1 MHGLA
6 QSALLKAL
14 GWSLFNSLWQMSLLW
29 AIYHLFVLIFRE
41 STARARHG
49 LASALLSIGAG
60 WTMLTFITT
69 YWLGPATGSFLAP
82 GPLPIYGSHFLAAS
96 RWFIDEGLSLCS
108 FGYLLVLGGLLFH
121 YTGHYVRSRRIT
133 RRGLSKI
140 GPGFRLFV
148 IDTARTMGI
157 GPAVKVHLSTL
168 VEVPV
173 TLGFLKPVILL
184 PAAMI
189 TQLSTQQVEAILV
202 HELAHILRKD
212 YLINLLITVMELL
225 FFFNPFAR
233 MLIGQLKM
241 EREHCCDDLVLQFRY
256 DPHAY
261 VSALLSL
268 ARHHRQGRLAVAATG
283 GGSDQLLLQ
292 RARKILRQQQKD
304 DRPGVRPLFL
314 LLLTMGLTLFFWG
327 PRTTA
332 TATQPAPA
340 ARIRPA
346 RELRPS
352 FETDQRPI
360 VDGLASAGLPHTIA
374 PATVN
379 QRLASAAEHR
389 GAAHHQ
395 AAVIPDNDVAY
406 EYGYNIPEPTRTSGP
421 VNTPAPAYAEMVI
434 VEDRDYSIA
443 TPSINGRPAVIP
455 PATSEGFPF
464 VPQSSFS
471 FQSTDTLPPEDR
483 LAMMEKVTTDAIRVR
498 MDQLRNDLKTRLNA
512 LQEAQEVLARTSRN
526 RTLNTDLQSASR
538 KRLNRLLHD
547 QLLLQHQY
555 LIRLDSLQR
564 QFQQAVRR
572 LTTVYI

>member
-41 STARARHG
+41 STARVRHG
-49 LASALLSIGAG
+49 LAAMLLSVGAA
-60 WTMLTFITT
+60 WTMLTFITAW
-69 YWLGPATGSFLAP
+69 WLGPATGTYLVPASLQID
-82 GPLPIYGSHFLAAS
+82 GRRLQTIS

-108 FGYLLVLGGLLFH
+108 FGYLLVLGGLLLH
-121 YTGHYVRSRRIT
+121 YAGHYLRSRRIT

-140 GPGFRLFV
+140 APGFRLFV
-148 IDTARTMGI
+148 ADTARIMGI
-157 GPAVKVHLSTL
+157 GPAVRVHLSSL
-168 VEVPV
+168 VDVPV

-184 PAAMI
+184 PVAMV
-189 TQLSTQQVEAILV
+189 THLSTHQVEAILV

-212 YLINLLITVMELL
+212 YLINLLITVVELL

-233 MLIGQLKM
+233 MLIGQLKK

-292 RARKILRQQQKD
+292 RARKILQQHRTD
-304 DRPGVRPLFL
+304 DRPGARPLFL
-314 LLLTMGLTLFFWG
+314 LLLTMGLTLFIWG
-327 PRTTA
+327 PRSARTA
-332 TATQPAPA
+332 QAPVLAAAIRPASEPRLFAETDLRPLINRVAPANSPRPATPTAAIIHRPAPA
-340 ARIRPA
+340 AGRRGTARHPA
-346 RELRPS
+346 PLI
-352 FETDQRPI
+352 TAD
-360 VDGLASAGLPHTIA
+360 
-374 PATVN
+374 
-379 QRLASAAEHR
+379 
-389 GAAHHQ
+389 
-395 AAVIPDNDVAY
+395 DNVY
-406 EYGYNIPEPTRTSGP
+406 RYNGSGSVKVSGP
-421 VNTPAPAYAEMVI
+421 ANTPAPAYAEMVI
-434 VEDRDYSIA
+434 IDDRDYSIA
-443 TPSINGRPAVIP
+443 SPSINGRPDVTP
-455 PATSEGFPF
+455 PASSEGFPF

-483 LAMMEKVTTDAIRVR
+483 LAMMQKVTADAIQVR
-498 MDQLRNDLKTRLNA
+498 MDQLRKELKTRLIA
-512 LQEAQEVLARTSRN
+512 LHEAQEALARTSRN
-526 RTLNTDLQSASR
+526 RTLTADLQSTSR
-538 KRLNRLLHD
+538 QRLNRLLHD

-555 LIRLDSLQR
+555 LIRLNSLQR
-564 QFQQAVRR
+564 QLQQAIRH